1 MSLLLSQSRSQVR
14 NTGQESINPLRMAS
28 RSRGI
33 TAPHCHLPPP
43 CALGRLGGPSPRA
56 GPSVC
61 LDGEW
66 GGCTE
71 WVPHAPF
78 SPSVST
84 TVSHCGWDLVGAMED
99 REAPWASDCRT
110 CSHSP
115 ELLWAEECRSSPF
128 SAWVSS
134 QARLAEAGCF
144 PQTPAEQSLLS
155 CTVTPHFKD
164 ASSFFFFFPFPE
176 PKNAVKL
183 SVTGTSYQTRFTEC
197 SDFSV
202 FVLAFYKLA
211 SLPEYL
217 IFMILF
223 FVCTWS
229 RGLSEWGIHAIPRDP
244 PLPAGGLGGES
255 RELGSGQLLADFEPP
270 PQGWW

>member
-1 MSLLLSQSRSQVR
+1 MHAGEKWLALITPVGFFLSFFFLANFTSHDFSPLPAQLFLKHSHLSQPWQEHFPMSLLLSQSRSQVR

-33 TAPHCHLPPP
+33 TAPHCHLPPR
-43 CALGRLGGPSPRA
+43 CTLGRLGGPSPRA

-61 LDGEW
+61 LDEEW

-164 ASSFFFFFPFPE
+164 ASSFFFSFFHFQ
-176 PKNAVKL
+176 
-183 SVTGTSYQTRFTEC
+183 SQR
-197 SDFSV
+197 
-202 FVLAFYKLA
+202 
-211 SLPEYL
+211 
-217 IFMILF
+217 M
-223 FVCTWS
+223 
-229 RGLSEWGIHAIPRDP
+229 
-244 PLPAGGLGGES
+244 
-255 RELGSGQLLADFEPP
+255 Q
-270 PQGWW
+270 